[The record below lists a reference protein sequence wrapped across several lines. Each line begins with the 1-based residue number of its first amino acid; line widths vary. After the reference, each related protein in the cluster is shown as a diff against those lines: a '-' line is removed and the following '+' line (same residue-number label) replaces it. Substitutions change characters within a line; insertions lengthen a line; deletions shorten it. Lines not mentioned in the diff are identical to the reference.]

1 MPGKSRVAARIE
13 LKASPGMDQIQLGRE
28 QPFLVDNQHNVAEPL
43 PKPTHRKV
51 R

>member
-13 LKASPGMDQIQLGRE
+13 LKASLRMDQILLGRE
-28 QPFLVDNQHNVAEPL
+28 QPFWVDNQHNVAETK